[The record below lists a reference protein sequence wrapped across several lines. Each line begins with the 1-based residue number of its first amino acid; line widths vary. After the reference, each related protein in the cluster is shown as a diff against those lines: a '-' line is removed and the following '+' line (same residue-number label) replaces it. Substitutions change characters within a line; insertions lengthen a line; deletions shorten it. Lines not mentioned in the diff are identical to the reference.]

1 MEWNVYLTVFD
12 GVTDDNPQTSPGTI
26 NREHVFYLDNKEA
39 GLGGTVDKV
48 IIGLDYQN
56 VGDQIS
62 GVLYAEDD
70 STQDLDWGEK
80 KWDIVWP
87 AQNYDG
93 GTPQQSLVGSRA
105 YPFNGGGRYY
115 FRVTA
120 TTLTAATSTVKIV
133 ATKR

>member
-1 MEWNVYLTVFD
+1 MKWSKYLTVVD
-12 GVTDDNPQTSPGTI
+12 GVADANPQTNPGGI
-26 NREHVFYLDNKEA
+26 NRDHVFYLDNKEA

-48 IIGLDYQN
+48 IIGIDYQD

-62 GVLYAEDD
+62 AVLYAEDD
-70 STQDLDWGEK
+70 RTKDLDWSEK
-80 KWDIVWP
+80 VWDIVWP

-115 FRVTA
+115 LRVTA
-120 TTLTAATSTVKIV
+120 TTLTAAQTIAKIT